1 MFAQIKNWSLAIF
14 GGLVGVAIVIV
25 VVWAF
30 VLPDA
35 RREGRED
42 EKADR
47 ARDTLGQVQERTR
60 DDAKREQMDS
70 ADLCVEYFRDRGRV
84 PECDT
89 LRLRPLHE
97 E

>member
-1 MFAQIKNWSLAIF
+1 MFDQIKNWSLAIA

-30 VLPDA
+30 VLPAA
-35 RREGRED
+35 RRDGRQD

-47 ARDTLGQVQERTR
+47 ARDTLDQVQERTR
-60 DDAKREQMDS
+60 DDATREQMDS
-70 ADLCVEYFRDRGRV
+70 ADLCVQYFRDRGRV

-89 LRLRPLHE
+89 LRLRSIQKE
-97 E
+97 